1 MSIGCYKNILR
12 LDDCEF
18 SLLISFFVRGGTIKV
33 RYLEIIV
40 ENIADTV
47 VKTGFFMTAGSVHC
61 NIVLY

>member
-1 MSIGCYKNILR
+1 MSIGSYKNILR

-18 SLLISFFVRGGTIKV
+18 SLLISFFVRGAIKV